1 MSPPG
6 RPEGEYR
13 SAKREGPPVNARR
26 RLVLLGA
33 GHSHAQVLHDL
44 ASHPLADVEVIVVS
58 PSPMAPYSGMVPGW
72 LAGFYTFDAICI
84 NFARLAQAAGA
95 AFVAD
100 AAHSLDA
107 NRRCVT
113 LAGGETLNY
122 DVLSIDIGSTL
133 NPPSAPNAGTTTVLP
148 LRPLA
153 ALQQRWDAVLA
164 GLSEAGGT
172 GPLRITAVGGG
183 AAGVESLLAVQA
195 RLRSAMPSRPVEA
208 EIASGS
214 ASLLPG
220 MAASAAR
227 RMHEVLRTR
236 GIGVRLGHRF
246 DASEIA
252 SHDLVLWATGAE
264 AHGWPRASGLAV
276 NRAGFIRVDDHLR
289 SVSHAQVFAAGDCI
303 AWPEQ
308 GLPKA
313 GVFAVKMGPV
323 LSRNLR
329 AVLGSGERLAPFKP
343 QHRFLS
349 LLSTADR
356 RAIAT
361 WGRWSVAGGWVWR
374 WKNHIDRRWVDRFT
388 VPMSMA
394 MSMARKNRS
403 SRFDPSP
410 VGASRFDPSRSDP
423 PLLDPSISKPPP
435 RPNPTTPSTRLSS

>member
-1 MSPPG
+1 
-6 RPEGEYR
+6 
-13 SAKREGPPVNARR
+13 
-26 RLVLLGA
+26 
-33 GHSHAQVLHDL
+33 
-44 ASHPLADVEVIVVS
+44 
-58 PSPMAPYSGMVPGW
+58 MAPYSGMVPGW
-72 LAGFYTFDAICI
+72 LAGFYAFDAICI
-84 NFARLAQAAGA
+84 DFARLAQAAGA

-100 AAHSLDA
+100 AARSLDA
-107 NRRCVT
+107 KRRSVT
-113 LAGGETLNY
+113 LASGNALSY

-133 NPPSAPNAGTTTVLP
+133 NPPSAPDAGTTTALL

-153 ALQQRWDAVLA
+153 ALQQRWDDVLA
-164 GLSEAGGT
+164 GLSTVGGS
-172 GPLRITAVGGG
+172 GPLRIVAVGGG

-195 RLRSAMPSRPVEA
+195 RLRGAMPTRPAEA

-236 GIGVRLGHRF
+236 GVAVRLSHRF

-264 AHGWPRASGLAV
+264 AHSWPRASGLAV
-276 NRAGFIRVDDHLR
+276 NREGFIRVDEHLR

-303 AWPEQ
+303 AWPER

-329 AVLGSGERLAPFKP
+329 AVLGSGERLVAFKP
-343 QHRFLS
+343 QQRFLS

-361 WGRWSVAGGWVWR
+361 WGRWSVAGAWVWR
-374 WKNHIDRRWVDRFT
+374 LKDHIDRRWVARFT
-388 VPMSMA
+388 VPTA
-394 MSMARKNRS
+394 MPPTRKNRS
-403 SRFDPSP
+403 SGFDLSP
-410 VGASRFDPSRSDP
+410 FEASRFDPSRFDP
-423 PLLDPSISKPPP
+423 PISGPQP
-435 RPNPTTPSTRLSS
+435 RPNPATSSTRSSS